1 MSIRQLDLPHTP
13 PLVQLFPREVVL
25 VHVRLVVVSSV
36 LVAVGR
42 RGRVRRSTVRE
53 RHEGRLLVL
62 VRGDRLLLVVLLLEV
77 EGALRV
83 DRSLVPVD
91 RVRGLISCLVV
102 GFGVDEVVLGFA
114 SISS

>member
-77 EGALRV
+77 EGALGV